1 MELAL
6 PAFPSEPW
14 PQAAFLAVVV
24 LIVGGLAMLIFPVT
38 AGRLLGLA
46 SRETRPGGIGEVRA
60 AGGFLAGF
68 AAAALMFFDQPVL
81 VAGLGVAMGMAAFA
95 RVISLMSDTS
105 ASLLN
110 LLLLIVQA
118 IFASAMLYYFFD
130 VITPDMQ
137 LGVPTESTARLV
149 FFTFSAMSVIGFLI
163 LFAPRIAMSAAGLW
177 VTPERPGGI
186 ASVRSTGGFLL
197 GLGLFGMAIAGMW
210 ESGFV
215 VFLMLCFG
223 VAAALVLSIAGRLAA
238 LALNRGNL
246 VFGVIAVIVQVA
258 AAGSI
263 ILYVSGAM

>member
-14 PQAAFLAVVV
+14 PQAAFLAIVI
-24 LIVGGLAMLIFPVT
+24 LIVAGLAMLAFPAT
-38 AGRLLGLA
+38 SGRLVGLD
-46 SRETRPGGIGEVRA
+46 SRETRPGGIGEVRV

-81 VAGLGVAMGMAAFA
+81 VTALGVAVGLAAFA
-95 RVISLMSDTS
+95 RVISMMSDTS

-110 LLLLIVQA
+110 FLLLIVQA
-118 IFASAMLYYFFD
+118 IFATVMLYYFFD
-130 VITPDMQ
+130 VVTPEMQ
-137 LGVPTESTARLV
+137 LGVPSEGNARLV
-149 FFTFSAMSVIGFLI
+149 FFAFAAMAVIGFLF

-186 ASVRSTGGFLL
+186 ASIRSTGGFLL
-197 GLGLFGMAIAGMW
+197 GTGLFGMAVAGMW

-223 VAAALVLSIAGRLAA
+223 VAAALVLSIVGRLIA

-246 VFGVIAVIVQVA
+246 VFGVIALVIQAA
-258 AAGSI
+258 AAGII
-263 ILYVSGAM
+263 ILYVSSAM